1 MASQE
6 VPRLPRITN
15 QSPRSDS
22 CRRNIG
28 KREAKLAFL
37 DHQQFRATSART
49 NIWTLEPEQ
58 LTRLVKAFNFTDWG
72 KVNASNMAAGCQNY
86 GDCPAKPPPTLTLNL
101 QEHPMQLCHQSITL
115 DQHHFRDQTRVLNVP
130 SLPDA
135 IPIDQIAHNL
145 SQSEDPH
152 TALMEYINTVLTHAQ
167 MLPYFG
173 QRTVKPQ
180 HIKDVSEAT
189 THQGCE

>member
-1 MASQE
+1 
-6 VPRLPRITN
+6 
-15 QSPRSDS
+15 
-22 CRRNIG
+22 
-28 KREAKLAFL
+28 
-37 DHQQFRATSART
+37 
-49 NIWTLEPEQ
+49 
-58 LTRLVKAFNFTDWG
+58 
-72 KVNASNMAAGCQNY
+72 
-86 GDCPAKPPPTLTLNL
+86 
-101 QEHPMQLCHQSITL
+101 
-115 DQHHFRDQTRVLNVP
+115 VP

-189 THQGCE
+189 THQGCEVHQLTTDKTASSLEVGTSPQIRRPTDRS